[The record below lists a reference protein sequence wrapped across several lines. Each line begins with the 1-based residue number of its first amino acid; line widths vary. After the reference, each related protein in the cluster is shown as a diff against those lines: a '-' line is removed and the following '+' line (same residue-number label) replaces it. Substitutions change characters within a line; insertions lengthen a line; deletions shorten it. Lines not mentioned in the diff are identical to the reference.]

1 MPYQTA
7 TIYFMSGTGNSFR
20 AATWIAE
27 AAQGQG
33 ADAQAVPIGN
43 GRPAEEI
50 QEGEAHLLGLV
61 MPTHGFTTPWQ
72 MLRFALR
79 LPRRKGTHALVMPTR
94 AGSKLGPVFL
104 PGLEG
109 TAGYLP
115 ALILALKGYRVRGVR
130 GLDMPSNWT
139 ALHPG
144 FSQKS
149 AEAIIARS
157 RPKALRFADTILSGK
172 PCFGSLVGLVLGLV
186 LLPVSLGYLLA
197 GRLFLGRL
205 FFASY
210 RCDGCGVCAKNCPA
224 GAIEMKGKKEVR
236 PYWTHRCENC
246 MRCMNYCP
254 KNAVEA
260 GHSWAVMLYYVT
272 AIPVSEYVLNR
283 LGNRVRWLITADAEG
298 DCFASLA
305 MTGKGECHSRA
316 RLARLKRAG
325 IGMVLQ
331 YGYMLVA
338 ISAAYSLFAVAIRV
352 PAINRL
358 FAVTTL
364 THYYRR
370 YHEPETRLKDM
381 AAKDRV

>member
-27 AAQGQG
+27 AAQEQG
-33 ADAQAVPIGN
+33 TDAQVVPMGS

-50 QEGEAHLLGLV
+50 QDGGSHLVGLV

-79 LPRRKGTHALVMPTR
+79 LPRRKGTHAFVFPTR
-94 AGSKLGPVFL
+94 AGTKFGQVFL

-115 ALILALKGYRVRGVR
+115 ALILALKGYRVRGVQ

-144 FSQKS
+144 YSQES

-157 RPKALRFADTILSGK
+157 RPKALRFANTILSGN
-172 PCFGSLVGLVLGLV
+172 PHFGSLIGPLLGLV
-186 LLPVSLGYLLA
+186 LLPISLGYLLA
-197 GRLFLGRL
+197 GRFFLGRL

-210 RCDGCGVCAKNCPA
+210 RCDGCGVCARNCPA
-224 GAIEMKGKKEVR
+224 GAIKMWNRKDPR
-236 PYWTHRCENC
+236 PYWTYRCENC

-254 KNAVEA
+254 KNAIEA
-260 GHSWAVMLYYVT
+260 GHSWAVILYYVT
-272 AIPVSEYVLNR
+272 MIPVSDYVFNW
-283 LGNRVRWLITADAEG
+283 LGSQVPWL
-298 DCFASLA
+298 ASL
-305 MTGKGECHSRA
+305 H
-316 RLARLKRAG
+316 RAG
-325 IGMVLQ
+325 IGMLLQ
-331 YGYMLVA
+331 YGYMLLA
-338 ISAAYSLFAVAIRV
+338 ISVAYSLFTLAIRV
-352 PAINRL
+352 SAINRL
-358 FAVTTL
+358 FSFTTL

-370 YHEPETRLKDM
+370 YHEPETKLKDM
-381 AAKDRV
+381 ASKDRI

>member
-1 MPYQTA
+1 MFYQTA

-20 AATWIAE
+20 AATWIGEMARE
-27 AAQGQG
+27 QET
-33 ADAQAVPIGN
+33 DARVVPIDS

-50 QEGEAHLLGLV
+50 EEGGSHLVGLV

-72 MLRFALR
+72 MLRFVLR
-79 LPRRKGTHALVMPTR
+79 LPHRKGTHAFVLPTR
-94 AGSKLGPVFL
+94 AGTKFGSVFL

-144 FSQKS
+144 FSRES

-157 RPKALRFADTILSGK
+157 RPKAQRFAGTILSGR
-172 PCFGSLVGLVLGLV
+172 PSFGSLIGLLLGLL
-186 LLPVSLGYLLA
+186 LLPISLGYLLV
-197 GRLFLGRL
+197 GRFFLGRL

-210 RCDGCGVCAKNCPA
+210 RCDGCAVCARNCPA
-224 GAIEMKGKKEVR
+224 DAIKMWGKKDPR
-236 PYWTHRCENC
+236 PYWTYRCENC
-246 MRCMNYCP
+246 MRCMNFCP
-254 KNAVEA
+254 KNAIEA
-260 GHSWAVMLYYVT
+260 GHSWAVILYFVA
-272 AIPVSEYVLNR
+272 AIPVSDYVLNW
-283 LGNRVRWLITADAEG
+283 LGSMMPWL
-298 DCFASLA
+298 ASLN
-305 MTGKGECHSRA
+305 
-316 RLARLKRAG
+316 RAG
-325 IGMVLQ
+325 IGMLLQ
-331 YGYMLVA
+331 YGYMLLA
-338 ISAAYSLFAVAIRV
+338 ISAAYLIFTLAIKV

-358 FAVTTL
+358 FAFTTL

-381 AAKDRV
+381 ASKDRS

>member
-1 MPYQTA
+1 MSYRTT

-27 AAQGQG
+27 TAREQGV
-33 ADAQAVPIGN
+33 DAKVTPIAS
-43 GRPAEEI
+43 GRPKEEI
-50 QEGEAHLLGLV
+50 EEGESHLTGLV

-79 LPRRKGTHALVMPTR
+79 LPRRNGTHAFVLATR
-94 AGSKLGPVFL
+94 AGTKLGSVFM

-109 TAGYLP
+109 TAAYLP

-144 FSQKS
+144 FSRES

-157 RPKALRFADTILSGK
+157 RPKALRFANTILSGET
-172 PCFGSLVGLVLGLV
+172 CFGSLIGLLLGLA
-186 LLPVSLGYLLA
+186 LLPVSLGYLLV
-197 GRLFLGRL
+197 GRFFLGRL

-210 RCDGCGVCAKNCPA
+210 RCDGCGVCARNCPA
-224 GAIEMKGKKEVR
+224 DAIRMWGRKEPR

-246 MRCMNYCP
+246 MRCMNFCP

-260 GHSWAVMLYYVT
+260 GHSWAVILYYVT
-272 AIPVSEYVLNR
+272 MIPVSDYVLNWLGSR
-283 LGNRVRWLITADAEG
+283 LPWA
-298 DCFASLA
+298 ASLN
-305 MTGKGECHSRA
+305 
-316 RLARLKRAG
+316 RAG
-325 IGMVLQ
+325 LGMLLQ
-331 YGYMLVA
+331 YGYMLLA
-338 ISAAYSLFAVAIRV
+338 ISAAYALFAVAIRAPV
-352 PAINRL
+352 INRL
-358 FAVTTL
+358 FAFTTL

-381 AAKDRV
+381 ATKDKLWYNRRADP

>member
-27 AAQGQG
+27 MAQEQEI
-33 ADAQAVPIGN
+33 DAQVVQIGN

-50 QEGEAHLLGLV
+50 QEGGAHLVGLV

-79 LPRRKGTHALVMPTR
+79 LPPRKGTHAFVLPTR
-94 AGSKLGPVFL
+94 AGTKFGPVFL

-115 ALILALKGYRVRGVR
+115 ALILALKGYRVRGVQ

-139 ALHPG
+139 AVHPG
-144 FSQKS
+144 YRQES
-149 AEAIIARS
+149 AEAIMARS
-157 RPKALRFADTILSGK
+157 RPKALRFAGAILSGR
-172 PCFGSLVGLVLGLV
+172 PCFGGLIGLLLGLL
-186 LLPVSLGYLLA
+186 LLPISLGYLLA

-224 GAIEMKGKKEVR
+224 SAIKMWGKRNPR
-236 PYWTHRCENC
+236 PYWTYRCENC

-254 KNAVEA
+254 KNAIEA
-260 GHSWAVMLYYVT
+260 GHSWAAILYYVT
-272 AIPVSEYVLNR
+272 AIPVTDYFFNW
-283 LGNRVRWLITADAEG
+283 LGKRVPRV
-298 DCFASLA
+298 AS
-305 MTGKGECHSRA
+305 R
-316 RLARLKRAG
+316 KRAG
-325 IGMVLQ
+325 IGMLLQ
-331 YGYMLVA
+331 YGYMLLA
-338 ISAAYSLFAVAIRV
+338 ISVAYLLFSGAIRV

-358 FAVTTL
+358 FTFTTL

-381 AAKDRV
+381 ASKDRT

>member
-7 TIYFMSGTGNSFR
+7 TVYFMSGTGNSFR

-27 AAQGQG
+27 TAREQGVQAQV
-33 ADAQAVPIGN
+33 VPISG
-43 GRPAEEI
+43 GRPNEEI
-50 QEGEAHLLGLV
+50 EQGESHLVGLV

-79 LPRRKGTHALVMPTR
+79 LPRRKGTHAFVLPTR
-94 AGSKLGPVFL
+94 AGSKLGSIFL

-130 GLDMPSNWT
+130 ALDMPSNWT

-157 RPKALRFADTILSGK
+157 RPKAVRFADTILSGK
-172 PCFGSLVGLVLGLV
+172 PCFGSLIGLLLGLV
-186 LLPVSLGYLLA
+186 LLPISLGYLLV
-197 GRLFLGRL
+197 GRFFLGRL

-210 RCDGCGVCAKNCPA
+210 RCDGCGVCARNCPA
-224 GAIEMKGKKEVR
+224 DAIRMWGKKEPR
-236 PYWTHRCENC
+236 PYWTYHCENC
-246 MRCMNYCP
+246 MRCMNFCP

-260 GHSWAVMLYYVT
+260 GHSWAVILYYVT
-272 AIPVSEYVLNR
+272 MIPVSDYFFNW
-283 LGNRVRWLITADAEG
+283 LGNRAPWLAGAN
-298 DCFASLA
+298 
-305 MTGKGECHSRA
+305 
-316 RLARLKRAG
+316 RAG
-325 IGMVLQ
+325 IGMLLQ
-331 YGYMLVA
+331 YGYMLLA
-338 ISAAYSLFAVAIRV
+338 ISAAYLLFTLAIRV

-358 FAVTTL
+358 FAFTTL

-381 AAKDRV
+381 ASKDRT